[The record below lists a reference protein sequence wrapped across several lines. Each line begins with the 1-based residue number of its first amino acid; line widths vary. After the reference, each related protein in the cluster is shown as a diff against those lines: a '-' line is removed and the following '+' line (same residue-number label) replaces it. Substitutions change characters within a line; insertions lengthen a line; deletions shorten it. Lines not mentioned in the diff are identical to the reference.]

1 MKIAHIIWLDE
12 IIEKLA
18 HKHHLSQDEV
28 KEVLTSSKHF
38 RFVEKG
44 HRPGEDVY
52 LAFGQTEAGRYVTVF
67 FVYKRNN
74 QALVISARDMTNVER
89 KKYEQK

>member
-1 MKIAHIIWLDE
+1 LKIAHIIWLDE
-12 IIEKLA
+12 IIEKLGR
-18 HKHHLSQDEV
+18 KHHLSQDEV
-28 KEVLTSSKHF
+28 KEVLTSSTHF

-52 LAFGQTEAGRYVTVF
+52 LAFGQTEAGRCVTVF
-67 FVYKRNN
+67 FVYKKNN